1 MLEIEKPIIE
11 CIESNE
17 DGTYGK
23 YVVEPLERGY
33 GITLGNAMRRI
44 LLSSLPGVA
53 TTSIKI
59 DGVLHVFSTV
69 QGVKEDVTEL
79 ILNIKSLALTMEG
92 EGPQTIYIDAKGPG
106 VVTGAD
112 IFLPTEGLIDVSA
125 EIERLNNELK
135 KLAAEVKR
143 GESKLANEKF
153 VAKAPAHLVEEERN
167 KLADYKEKYAT
178 VEARLTQLQK

>member
-1 MLEIEKPIIE
+1 MITRGNTACAVAAWPVVKPEYNNEKAINNFTLLMDIIRSVRNIRAEVDAPMSKQIRIFINAKSEEVLENLSTNQAYLKRFCNPSELVIEK
-11 CIESNE
+11 
-17 DGTYGK
+17 DLT
-23 YVVEPLERGY
+23 VEE
-33 GITLGNAMRRI
+33 
-44 LLSSLPGVA
+44 
-53 TTSIKI
+53 
-59 DGVLHVFSTV
+59 
-69 QGVKEDVTEL
+69 E
-79 ILNIKSLALTMEG
+79 TM
-92 EGPQTIYIDAKGPG
+92 TA